1 MKMRLVLLVVGAL
14 LAAFV
19 VTACGDDED
28 SGGGGGDTSAQ
39 TESGGGGSEETNTEE
54 SGGGG
59 GNASDPRVKQAVEAC
74 QQQIGAQPNISED
87 VKADLQEICEKA
99 ASGDEQEVREA
110 TKEVC
115 LKLIDE
121 TAPSGPAGEQVK
133 EQAKA
138 ACEQATAGP

>member
-39 TESGGGGSEETNTEE
+39 TESGGGSAEETNTEE

-59 GNASDPRVKQAVEAC
+59 DASDPNVQQAVEAC
-74 QQQIGAQPNISED
+74 EQQIGAQPNISED
-87 VKADLQEICEKA
+87 VKSDLQEICKKA

-121 TAPSGPAGEQVK
+121 TAPAGPAGEQIK

-138 ACEQATAGP
+138 ACEQATATP

>member
-39 TESGGGGSEETNTEE
+39 TETGGGSAEES

-59 GNASDPRVKQAVEAC
+59 GNASDPNVKQAVEAC
-74 QQQIGAQPNISED
+74 EQQIGAQPNISED
-87 VKADLQEICEKA
+87 VKKDLEALCQKA

-121 TAPSGPAGEQVK
+121 TAPAGPAGEQVK
-133 EQAKA
+133 EQAKQ
-138 ACEQATAGP
+138 ACEQATATP